1 MIGGYVNMKTKHI
14 ALYGLFL
21 AIAVVANYIEHLIP
35 LPFIFPGVK
44 LGLAN
49 SVGLIVLYY
58 LGRKSY
64 AFFGILRVLLS
75 AILFTGFGS
84 TFMIALGGTIVATV
98 FTILVCSI
106 TKASIFGISATGAV
120 FHGLGQVL
128 VVSVLYGTIQMMW
141 YMLVLVISGA
151 ITGVLMAIV
160 TSLLIRKLPER
171 LIA

>member
-1 MIGGYVNMKTKHI
+1 MKTKHI

-49 SVGLIVLYY
+49 AVGLIVLYY
-58 LGRKSY
+58 LGKKSY
-64 AFFGILRVLLS
+64 AFFGLLRVLLS
-75 AILFTGFGS
+75 AVLFTGFGS
-84 TFMIALGGTIVATV
+84 TFMIALGGTIVATI
-98 FTILVCSI
+98 FSILVSSV
-106 TKASIFGISATGAV
+106 TKASIYGISATGAV

-128 VVSVLYGTIQMMW
+128 VVSILYGTIQMMW
-141 YMLVLVISGA
+141 YMLILVVSGA

-160 TSLLIRKLPER
+160 TSLLISKLPKR
-171 LIA
+171 LLVNR

>member
-1 MIGGYVNMKTKHI
+1 MKTKHI

-49 SVGLIVLYY
+49 AVGLIVLYY
-58 LGRKSY
+58 LGKKSY

-75 AILFTGFGS
+75 AVLFTGFGS
-84 TFMIALGGTIVATV
+84 TFMIALGGTIVATI
-98 FTILVCSI
+98 FSILVCSV
-106 TKASIFGISATGAV
+106 TKASIYGISATGAV

-128 VVSVLYGTIQMMW
+128 VVSLLYGTIQMMW
-141 YMLVLVISGA
+141 YMLILAISGA
-151 ITGVLMAIV
+151 ITGILMAIV
-160 TSLLIRKLPER
+160 TSLLISKLPKR

>member
-1 MIGGYVNMKTKHI
+1 MKTKHI

-49 SVGLIVLYY
+49 SVALIVLYY
-58 LGRKSY
+58 LGKKSY

-75 AILFTGFGS
+75 AVLFTGFGS
-84 TFMIALGGTIVATV
+84 TFMIALGGTIVATI
-98 FTILVCSI
+98 FSILVCSV
-106 TKASIFGISATGAV
+106 TKASIYGISATGAV

-128 VVSVLYGTIQMMW
+128 VVSILYGTIQMMW

-160 TSLLIRKLPER
+160 TSLLIKKLPER
-171 LIA
+171 LVD

>member
-1 MIGGYVNMKTKHI
+1 MKTKHI

-49 SVGLIVLYY
+49 SVALIVLYY
-58 LGRKSY
+58 LGKKSY

-75 AILFTGFGS
+75 AVLFTGFGS
-84 TFMIALGGTIVATV
+84 TFMIALGGTIVATI
-98 FTILVCSI
+98 FSILVCSV
-106 TKASIFGISATGAV
+106 TKASIYGISATGAV

-128 VVSVLYGTIQMMW
+128 VVSILYGTIQMMW

-160 TSLLIRKLPER
+160 TSLLIKKLPER
-171 LIA
+171 LVV

>member
-1 MIGGYVNMKTKHI
+1 MKTKHI

-49 SVGLIVLYY
+49 AVGLIVLYY

-75 AILFTGFGS
+75 AVLFTGFGS
-84 TFMIALGGTIVATV
+84 TFMIALGGTIVATI
-98 FTILVCSI
+98 FSILVCSI
-106 TKASIFGISATGAV
+106 TKASIYGISATGAV

-128 VVSVLYGTIQMMW
+128 VVSILYGTIQMMW
-141 YMLVLVISGA
+141 YMLVLVVSGA

-160 TSLLIRKLPER
+160 TSLLIKKLPER
-171 LIA
+171 LVV

>member
-1 MIGGYVNMKTKHI
+1 MKTKHI

-49 SVGLIVLYY
+49 AVGLIVLYY
-58 LGRKSY
+58 LGKKSY

-75 AILFTGFGS
+75 AVLFTGFGS
-84 TFMIALGGTIVATV
+84 TFMIALGGTIVATI
-98 FTILVCSI
+98 FSILVCSV
-106 TKASIFGISATGAV
+106 TKAYIYGISATGAV

-128 VVSVLYGTIQMMW
+128 VVSLLYGTIQMMW
-141 YMLVLVISGA
+141 YMLVLVVSGA

-160 TSLLIRKLPER
+160 TSLLIKKLPER
-171 LIA
+171 LVV

>member
-1 MIGGYVNMKTKHI
+1 MKTKHI

-58 LGRKSY
+58 LGKKSY

-75 AILFTGFGS
+75 AVLFTGFGS
-84 TFMIALGGTIVATV
+84 TFMIALGGTIVATI
-98 FTILVCSI
+98 FSILVCSV
-106 TKASIFGISATGAV
+106 TKASIYGISATGAV

-128 VVSVLYGTIQMMW
+128 VVSILYGTIQMMW

-160 TSLLIRKLPER
+160 TSLLIKKLPER
-171 LIA
+171 LVV

>member
-1 MIGGYVNMKTKHI
+1 MKTKHI

-49 SVGLIVLYY
+49 AVGLIVLYY
-58 LGRKSY
+58 LGKKSY
-64 AFFGILRVLLS
+64 AFFGLLRVLLS
-75 AILFTGFGS
+75 AVLFTGFGS
-84 TFMIALGGTIVATV
+84 TYMIALGGTIVATI
-98 FTILVCSI
+98 FSILVSSV
-106 TKASIFGISATGAV
+106 TKASIYGISATGAV

-128 VVSVLYGTIQMMW
+128 VVSLLYGTIQMMW
-141 YMLVLVISGA
+141 YMLVLVVSGA

-160 TSLLIRKLPER
+160 TSLLIKKLPER
-171 LIA
+171 LVV

>member
-1 MIGGYVNMKTKHI
+1 MKTKHI

-84 TFMIALGGTIVATV
+84 TFMIALGGTIIATA
-98 FTILVCSI
+98 FSILVCTI
-106 TKASIFGISATGAV
+106 TKASIYGISATGAV

>member
-1 MIGGYVNMKTKHI
+1 MKTKHI

-58 LGRKSY
+58 LGKKSY

-75 AILFTGFGS
+75 AVLFTGFGS
-84 TFMIALGGTIVATV
+84 TFMIALGGTIVATI
-98 FTILVCSI
+98 FSILVCSV
-106 TKASIFGISATGAV
+106 TKASIYGISATGAV

-128 VVSVLYGTIQMMW
+128 VVSILYGTIQMMW
-141 YMLVLVISGA
+141 YMLILAISGA
-151 ITGVLMAIV
+151 ITGILMAIV
-160 TSLLIRKLPER
+160 TSLLISKLPKR

>member
-1 MIGGYVNMKTKHI
+1 MKTKHI

-58 LGRKSY
+58 LGKKSY

-75 AILFTGFGS
+75 AVLFTGFGS
-84 TFMIALGGTIVATV
+84 TFMIALGGTIVATI
-98 FTILVCSI
+98 FSILVCSV
-106 TKASIFGISATGAV
+106 TKASIYGISATGAV

-128 VVSVLYGTIQMMW
+128 VVSILYGTIQMMW
-141 YMLVLVISGA
+141 YMLILVVSGA

-160 TSLLIRKLPER
+160 TSLLISKLPQR

>member
-1 MIGGYVNMKTKHI
+1 MKTKHI

-58 LGRKSY
+58 LGKKSY

-75 AILFTGFGS
+75 AVLFTGFGS
-84 TFMIALGGTIVATV
+84 TFMIALGGTIVATA
-98 FTILVCSI
+98 FSILVCSV
-106 TKASIFGISATGAV
+106 TKASIYGISATGAV

-128 VVSVLYGTIQMMW
+128 VVSILYGTIQMMW

-160 TSLLIRKLPER
+160 TSLLIKKLPER
-171 LIA
+171 LVV